1 MTSVFLDHLLL
12 RMGATTSSGMSA
24 ETVFVS
30 RRKSGHRGRR
40 SACGWCCESLE
51 ERIALAGLA
60 DVAAS
65 TQPAGDVAA
74 EVMTQEGRFG
84 DLTYVVTSGTVT
96 ISGVHANTTK
106 VRIPSTIDRL
116 PVTAIGAWAF
126 FGHRGIEV
134 VVMPDSVRTIGD
146 NAFLEC
152 SALRDVRLSRQ
163 LVSIGSDAFRSC
175 ESLASIVLP
184 QRITTIGRG
193 AFAGCHGLTE
203 VKLPRG
209 ITYLNVGV
217 FYGCTGLQR
226 IRYPSRFGGI
236 GDYAFFG
243 CSRITTLPV
252 PATVTSLGSHAFAE
266 CVGLRHV
273 SIPGTVQTIGDGLFR
288 SCTGLTTAILGTGVR
303 SISDSMFSGC
313 GSLQTVAIPRTV
325 TSIGPIAFYAC
336 AGLTQMTIPDGVTS
350 IGLGSFLDCTA
361 LAFIDF
367 QGAPPALEGTLAA
380 PAATVAR
387 FAESNTAWAPYI
399 ASTFGGVETRAV
411 SAPQAPTGVT
421 VGSNRQRVDLQWIA
435 PQVDGGAPITDYII
449 QVSANGG
456 ATWKNVNDAVATAT
470 SATVRRSAVGR
481 PSVFRVAAVNAF
493 GAGAFSIASV
503 PKTSPH

>member
-1 MTSVFLDHLLL
+1 MP
-12 RMGATTSSGMSA
+12 A

-30 RRKSGHRGRR
+30 GRKSAARGRR
-40 SACGWCCESLE
+40 SACGLCCERLE
-51 ERIALAGLA
+51 GRIALAGLV
-60 DVAAS
+60 DMAAS

-96 ISGVHANTTK
+96 ISGFYAGATK

-126 FGHRGIEV
+126 FGHRGIEA
-134 VVMPDSVRTIGD
+134 VVMPDSVRMIGD

-152 SALRDVRLSRQ
+152 SALREMRLPRQ

-175 ESLASIVLP
+175 ESLVSISLP
-184 QRITTIGRG
+184 QRMATIGRG
-193 AFAGCHGLTE
+193 AFAGCHSLTE

-209 ITYLNVGV
+209 ITFLDVGV
-217 FYGCTGLQR
+217 FYGCTGLLR
-226 IRYPSRFGGI
+226 IRYPSRFSGI
-236 GDYAFFG
+236 GDYAFYG

-266 CVGLRHV
+266 CIGLRHV

-288 SCTGLTTAILGTGVR
+288 GCTGLTTAILGTGVR

-313 GSLQTVAIPRTV
+313 SNLQSVAIPRTV

-361 LAFIDF
+361 LAVIDF

-380 PAATVAR
+380 PVSTVAR
-387 FAESNTAWAPYI
+387 FAASNTAWAPYI

-411 SAPQAPTGVT
+411 SVPQAPTGVT
-421 VGSNRQRVDLQWIA
+421 VGSNRRWVALQWIA

-449 QVSANGG
+449 QVSANGS
-456 ATWKNVNDAVATAT
+456 ATWKTVNDGVGTAT
-470 SATVRRSAVGR
+470 SATVRRPAVGR
-481 PSVFRVAAVNAF
+481 SSVFRVAAVNAF

-503 PKTSPH
+503 PKTPPR

>member
-1 MTSVFLDHLLL
+1 
-12 RMGATTSSGMSA
+12 MSA
-24 ETVFVS
+24 ETVLVS
-30 RRKSGHRGRR
+30 RQKFAHRGRV

-51 ERIALAGLA
+51 ERIALAGLV
-60 DVAAS
+60 DMAAS
-65 TQPAGDVAA
+65 TQPAGDVAT

-96 ISGVHANTTK
+96 ISGFYAGATK

-126 FGHRGIEV
+126 FGHRGIEA
-134 VVMPDSVRTIGD
+134 VVMPDSVRMIGD

-175 ESLASIVLP
+175 ESLVSISLP
-184 QRITTIGRG
+184 QRLTTIGRG
-193 AFAGCHGLTE
+193 AFAGCPSLTA
-203 VKLPRG
+203 VTLPRG
-209 ITYLNVGV
+209 ITFLDVGV
-217 FYGCTGLQR
+217 FYGCTGLLR
-226 IRYPSRFGGI
+226 IRYPSRFSGI

-266 CVGLRHV
+266 CIGLRHV
-273 SIPGTVQTIGDGLFR
+273 SIPGSVQAIGDGLFR
-288 SCTGLTTAILGTGVR
+288 GCTGLTAAILGTGVR

-313 GSLQTVAIPRTV
+313 SSLQTVAIPRTV

-336 AGLTQMTIPDGVTS
+336 AGLTRMTIPDGVTS
-350 IGLGSFLDCTA
+350 IGMGSFLDCTA
-361 LAFIDF
+361 LAVIDF

-380 PAATVAR
+380 PATTVAR
-387 FAESNTAWAPYI
+387 FANSNTAWAPYI

-411 SAPQAPTGVT
+411 SVPQAPTGVT
-421 VGSNRQRVDLQWIA
+421 VGSNRRWVALRWIA

-456 ATWKNVNDAVATAT
+456 ATWKTVNDCVATAT
-470 SATVRRSAVGR
+470 SATVRTPAVGR
-481 PSVFRVAAVNAF
+481 SSVFRVAAVNAF
-493 GAGAFSIASV
+493 GVGAFSIATV
-503 PKTSPH
+503 PRTPPR